1 MCKVGGDTMKT
12 EIIPAYDRTDE
23 VRALFADYMR
33 MLVENDPSFREY
45 LKIQQYDKELEDFSI
60 KYGMP
65 DGRLYLLYCNGETA
79 GCIALRKID
88 GVRCELKRL
97 YIKPEFRGHKLG
109 EMLVRRLISD
119 AREIGYK
126 YMLLDT
132 LPFLQTAIRMYKNL
146 GFYEIEK
153 YNNSPMDTTIYMK
166 FDL

>member
-1 MCKVGGDTMKT
+1 MKT
-12 EIIPAYDRTDE
+12 EIVPAYNNADE
-23 VRALFADYMR
+23 IRALFAEYMD
-33 MLVENDPSFREY
+33 MLLENDPSFREY
-45 LKIQQYDKELEDFSI
+45 LEIQQYDKELENFEE

-65 DGRLYLLYCNGETA
+65 YGRLYLLYYCGEVA

-88 GVRCELKRL
+88 DENCELKRL
-97 YIKPEFRGHKLG
+97 YIKPEFRGKKLG
-109 EMLVRRLISD
+109 KLLVERLIAD
-119 AREIGYK
+119 AREIGYR

-132 LPFLQTAIRMYKNL
+132 LPFLQTAIRMYKNM

>member
-1 MCKVGGDTMKT
+1 M
-12 EIIPAYDRTDE
+12 EITIVPAYNRADE
-23 VRALFADYMR
+23 VRSLFSEYMK
-33 MLVENDPSFREY
+33 MLVDNDPSFREY
-45 LKIQQYDKELEDFSI
+45 LEIQQYDKELEDFET

-65 DGRLYLLYCNGETA
+65 DGRLYVLYCSGELA

-88 GVRCELKRL
+88 ADNCELKRL
-97 YIKPEFRGHKLG
+97 YIKPEFRGNKLG
-109 EMLVRRLISD
+109 KILVERLIAD

-132 LPFLQTAIRMYKNL
+132 LPFLKTAIRMYKDI

>member
-1 MCKVGGDTMKT
+1 MKT
-12 EIIPAYDRTDE
+12 EIVPAYDRADE
-23 VRALFADYMR
+23 VRDLFSEYMK
-33 MLVENDPSFREY
+33 MLVDNDPAFKEY
-45 LKIQQYDKELEDFSI
+45 LEIQQYDKELEDFEA

-65 DGRLYLLYCNGETA
+65 DGRLYVLYYQGELA

-88 GVRCELKRL
+88 GDNCELKRL
-97 YIKPEFRGHKLG
+97 YIKPEFRGNKLG
-109 EMLVRRLISD
+109 KVLVERLISD
-119 AREIGYK
+119 ARELGYK

-132 LPFLQTAIRMYKNL
+132 LPFLQTAIRMYKDI

>member
-1 MCKVGGDTMKT
+1 M
-12 EIIPAYDRTDE
+12 EIEIVSAYERAEE
-23 VRALFADYMR
+23 VRGLFSEYMK
-33 MLVENDPSFREY
+33 MLVDNDPSFKEY
-45 LKIQQYDKELEDFSI
+45 LEIQQYDKELEDFEA

-65 DGRLYLLYCNGETA
+65 DGRMYVLYYCGKLA

-88 GVRCELKRL
+88 NSNCELKRL
-97 YIKPEFRGHKLG
+97 YIKPEFRGNGLG
-109 EMLVRRLISD
+109 RMLVERLISD

-132 LPFLQTAIRMYKNL
+132 LPFLRTAIRMYKNI

-153 YNNSPMDTTIYMK
+153 YNNSPMDTTIYMR

>member
-1 MCKVGGDTMKT
+1 MKI
-12 EIIPAYDRTDE
+12 EIVPAYDRADE
-23 VRALFADYMR
+23 VRELFKEYIQ
-33 MLVENDPSFREY
+33 MLVDNDPTFREY
-45 LKIQQYDKELEDFSI
+45 LEIQQYDKELDDFEA

-65 DGRLYLLYCNGETA
+65 GGRLYLLYLDSEPA

-88 GVRCELKRL
+88 NDNCELKRL
-97 YIKPEFRGHKLG
+97 YIKPVFRGQKLG
-109 EMLVRRLISD
+109 KLLVERLIGD

-132 LPFLQTAIRMYKNL
+132 LPFLQTAIKMYKNL

-166 FDL
+166 YDL